1 MGGNRYLVNEREGEQ
16 VLENWTSG
24 YTLFIM
30 LPSVLS
36 PGYITFSISTNV
48 SETSVQY
55 AIVPADRLDY
65 PFAPPNGISWLLV
78 FFPTAFNARMRMLG
92 VVIA

>member
-1 MGGNRYLVNEREGEQ
+1 MGGNRYLVNERGGEQ

-55 AIVPADRLDY
+55 AIVPADQLDY
-65 PFAPPNGISWLLV
+65 ILIRPNGMQWLLI
-78 FFPTAFNARMRMLG
+78 FFPIDL
-92 VVIA
+92 